1 MWQLALARARTDALS
16 LLLRYPSSIRAKL
29 AMASPTL
36 AGFGL
41 AWLAL
46 SLLNAKGRH
55 TNPPD
60 KRGLPSLLL
69 LLLLL
74 PLVGGVSPTPGAV
87 GPTSGAADQVISPG
101 PLVLSVTLAVLV
113 TKLVAGLAG

>member
-69 LLLLL
+69 LL